1 MNTPKLILFISCIA
15 FISTD
20 LKADVPSLK
29 ELRQRAESGDVNSQ
43 LELGNRYSVGSA
55 LFDEPINIEESLRW
69 YKKAADQND
78 VGAQLKLARIY
89 DNGIN
94 VPPDHKSALYW
105 YCRAA
110 EEGNPAS
117 RIIII
122 NRAESGDELAK
133 PFLKELQNNDANY
146 IVAINRNA
154 VNFVRPI
161 KQWSAMQGN
170 SSEEFNLA
178 LAYQIG
184 TIIET
189 APKNT
194 APKGLVLRDS
204 AQALAYYL
212 KAATQ
217 NHARAQY
224 NLGMIYYNGDGVL
237 RNYGEALQWFEKA
250 AEQEHTYAQNHLGIM
265 HLNGEGTPIDFEKS
279 LKWFHKSA
287 KQDNA
292 SAQNNLGVMY
302 SKGIGYPK
310 DRNMAIK
317 FFQQSADNGLSD
329 AQVNLN
335 ALGVRK
341 DEIPDPIINFDKTMN
356 TVTAATPPNNRV
368 AKSAPWDPVVYFAII
383 AIPII
388 WFFFRSTRSNQDND
402 AKPEEYDDQ
411 SLKPEPEYLRH
422 ATILGLKGKVTIS
435 DVKKAYKEQLTKY
448 HPDKVNHLGE
458 DLQKLAK
465 ERTNEIIAAYEHFKH
480 KHDFE

>member
-1 MNTPKLILFISCIA
+1 MNTPKLIFFISCIA
-15 FISTD
+15 FISTG

-78 VGAQLKLARIY
+78 VDAQLKLARIY

-94 VPPDHKSALYW
+94 VAPDHKLGLYW
-105 YCRAA
+105 YLKAA
-110 EEGNPAS
+110 EEGNAS
-117 RIIII
+117 ARIIIVKQ
-122 NRAESGDELAK
+122 AELGDELAE
-133 PFLKELQNNDANY
+133 PLLKELQKNDANY
-146 IVAINRNA
+146 IYSINKNA
-154 VNFVRPI
+154 VSYIRPI

-170 SSEEFNLA
+170 SAEEFNLA
-178 LAYQIG
+178 LAHQIG
-184 TIIET
+184 IQIEDT
-189 APKNT
+189 PKFNVNEGYAPRM
-194 APKGLVLRDS
+194 AI
-204 AQALAYYL
+204 ALGWYL

-265 HLNGEGTPIDFEKS
+265 YLNGEGTPIDFEKS
-279 LKWFHKSA
+279 LKWFHRSA

-317 FFQQSADNGLSD
+317 FFQQSADNGLID
-329 AQVNLN
+329 AQDNLN
-335 ALGVRK
+335 ALGVGK
-341 DEIPDPIINFDKTMN
+341 DKIPDPIINIDKTLN
-356 TVTAATPPNNRV
+356 TVAAATPPNNRV
-368 AKSAPWDPVVYFAII
+368 AKSDNWDPVVFFAII

-388 WFFFRSTRSNQDND
+388 WIFFNSARGNQDND
-402 AKPEEYDDQ
+402 AKPEEYNDQ

-422 ATILGLKGKVTIS
+422 ATVLGLKGKVTTS

-448 HPDKVNHLGE
+448 HPDKVHHLGE

-465 ERTNEIIAAYEHFKH
+465 ERTNEIIAAYEHFKN
-480 KHDFE
+480 KHNFD